1 MKLNKKLVA
10 LLLLVVMVF
19 SLAACGSNSIVGK
32 WKVDMDSYLKALAP
46 SEQEYENA
54 MAEVKYA
61 NIEVILEFTSDG
73 KVIRTSSYMGQS
85 DTQETTTYKVDGDK
99 LTMDGSTSTFK
110 INGNK
115 LTITENGMSLT
126 FTRK

>member
-19 SLAACGSNSIVGK
+19 SLAACGSNSIVGV
-32 WKVDMDSYLKALAP
+32 WKMDITAIMEMAGLSGMESVADM
-46 SEQEYENA
+46 
-54 MAEVKYA
+54 
-61 NIEVILEFTSDG
+61 IEGTMEFKNDG
-73 KVIRTSSYMGQS
+73 KAIMTIYFMGQTQ
-85 DTQETTTYKVDGDK
+85 TQEFTYKVDGDK
-99 LTMDGSTSTFK
+99 LTMNGGTSTFK

-115 LTITENGMSLT
+115 LTITENGMTLT